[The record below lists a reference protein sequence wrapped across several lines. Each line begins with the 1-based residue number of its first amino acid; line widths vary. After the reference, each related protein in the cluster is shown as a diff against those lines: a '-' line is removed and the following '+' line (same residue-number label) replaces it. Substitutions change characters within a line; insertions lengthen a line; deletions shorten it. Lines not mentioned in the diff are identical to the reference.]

1 MSSSKKMRLRK
12 FLVTVLAVAAV
23 TGSAHGGDD
32 TRLITQVYDPKS
44 VVTLTGRAG
53 LQATVAFADNER
65 IENVAIGDS
74 TSWQVTPNKRAN
86 LLFVKPLG
94 ERARTNMTVVTDRRM
109 YVFDL
114 VASATAAP
122 FYVMSFIYPN
132 EPKEAVQVA
141 GGLSTDEALAV
152 AAPPKDVAAPDPAR
166 LNFSWRTDGDRRLLP
181 SRIYDDG
188 EATYMSWP
196 TRSSIPAILTRN
208 EKGEEGAVNYAVRGD
223 VLVLDTVPK
232 LIVLRSGRDMAT
244 LENQAAPVNLTR
256 AALAPVAAPAP
267 VSLTQAAPPRAP
279 VNLTR
284 AAQAP
289 ASITQSALP
298 PVPAV
303 PPLTSAQPGNEGQ

>member
-1 MSSSKKMRLRK
+1 MMRLRET
-12 FLVTVLAVAAV
+12 FLAVLALAAV
-23 TGSAHGGDD
+23 AGSAHGAEDA
-32 TRLITQVYDPKS
+32 RLISVVYDPKV

-53 LQATVAFADNER
+53 MQATVAFADNER

-74 TSWQVTPNKRAN
+74 NSWQVTPNKRAN
-86 LLFVKPLG
+86 LLFVKPLS
-94 ERARTNMTVVTDRRM
+94 ERARTNMTVVTDRHM

-122 FYVMSFIYPN
+122 FYVLSFTYPN
-132 EPKEAVQVA
+132 EPKATTQVA
-141 GGLSTDEALAV
+141 GSLTTDEALAM

-166 LNFSWRTDGDRRLLP
+166 LNFAWRSDGDRRLLP

-196 TRSSIPAILTRN
+196 TRSSIPAVLTRN
-208 EKGEEGAVNYAVRGD
+208 ERGEEGAVNYAVRGD

-244 LENQAAPVNLTR
+244 LENQAAPVNLSR
-256 AALAPVAAPAP
+256 VAPASVVASAP
-267 VSLTQAAPPRAP
+267 VS
-279 VNLTR
+279 
-284 AAQAP
+284 
-289 ASITQSALP
+289 ITQVARP

-303 PPLTSAQPGNEGQ
+303 PPLATAQTGTEGQ

>member
-1 MSSSKKMRLRK
+1 MRLREP
-12 FLVTVLAVAAV
+12 FVAVLALAAV
-23 TGSAHGGDD
+23 AGSAHGADD
-32 TRLITQVYDPKS
+32 TRLISLVYDPKA
-44 VVTLTGRAG
+44 VVTLTARAG

-74 TSWQVTPNKRAN
+74 NSWQVTPNKRAN

-94 ERARTNMTVVTDRRM
+94 ERARTNMTVVTDRHM
-109 YVFDL
+109 YVFYL

-122 FYVMSFIYPN
+122 FYVLSFTYPN
-132 EPKEAVQVA
+132 EPKATTQVA
-141 GGLSTDEALAV
+141 GGLTTDEALAL
-152 AAPPKDVAAPDPAR
+152 AAHPKDVAAPDPAR

-256 AALAPVAAPAP
+256 AAPAPVVALAP
-267 VSLTQAAPPRAP
+267 VSLTQA
-279 VNLTR
+279 
-284 AAQAP
+284 
-289 ASITQSALP
+289 ALP

-303 PPLTSAQPGNEGQ
+303 PPLATAQTGTEGQ